1 MKLILIF
8 ATAFFI
14 LTTPVFSELGVDDLD
29 KIRSIVKESEDRVK
43 EYVDLKIKNVN
54 DKVDEVDKRLNLI
67 VILVV
72 GLIALVIFSV
82 SIPQIIIAFQGR
94 NQKVQTEK
102 IEKLAEQIGII
113 VGQLNTGQIN
123 AESSTVE

>member
-67 VILVV
+67 VILLV